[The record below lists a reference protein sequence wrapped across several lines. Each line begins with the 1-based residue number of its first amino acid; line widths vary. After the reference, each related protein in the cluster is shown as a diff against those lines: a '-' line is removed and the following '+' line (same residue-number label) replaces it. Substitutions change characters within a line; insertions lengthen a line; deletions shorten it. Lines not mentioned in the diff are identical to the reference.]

1 MAAFVFSLVMS
12 VFFAGTTWLLIGS
25 RFKLKAEE
33 ATNDLANVI
42 LYLIVFVPL
51 NFLFVFFVLG

>member
-1 MAAFVFSLVMS
+1 MS
-12 VFFAGTTWLLIGS
+12 VFFAGASWLLIGS

-42 LYLIVFVPL
+42 LYLILFVPL